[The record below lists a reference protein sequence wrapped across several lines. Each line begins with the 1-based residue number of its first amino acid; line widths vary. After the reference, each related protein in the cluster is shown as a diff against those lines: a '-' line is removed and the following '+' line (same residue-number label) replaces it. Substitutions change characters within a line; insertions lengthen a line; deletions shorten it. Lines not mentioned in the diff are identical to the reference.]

1 MIDAVVTGRSLP
13 ALQTA
18 LNLAEVGLKV
28 VVLGGGTAEASKP
41 WAERDPDGVIRAFA
55 KRIASA
61 VDQAP
66 AEEAVAARLVELPV
80 SSPMLLQGAQW
91 LPQAEPNVLGVPAVP
106 LAAKTSA
113 ALGSGGAFRAY
124 LDRVTPLLTVGKT
137 RMLGALVQKRMGA
150 KVRERLVDPQVFERG
165 NLR

>member
-18 LNLAEVGLKV
+18 LDLAEVGLKV

-66 AEEAVAARLVELPV
+66 AE
-80 SSPMLLQGAQW
+80 
-91 LPQAEPNVLGVPAVP
+91 
-106 LAAKTSA
+106 
-113 ALGSGGAFRAY
+113 
-124 LDRVTPLLTVGKT
+124 
-137 RMLGALVQKRMGA
+137 
-150 KVRERLVDPQVFERG
+150 
-165 NLR
+165 